1 MILDELKRRSELLR
15 TRIIT
20 AVIAGLIV
28 CALLVWGSSVLVMC
42 CMGVGTGICT
52 YELTKMLSTK
62 FKELGWIES
71 GENRCKRFY
80 PVFMGVIVG
89 GLFVI
94 LNGLVELRYSLEIIT
109 LVFVVGSCWLVFSRK
124 EVKEA
129 FVKIIML
136 GFSFIYVLASW
147 CFIYR
152 IYERN
157 DSLKYIVLLFAIV
170 WGADI
175 GGYFGGRFLGKH
187 KLAEKI
193 SPKKTIEGAVCSV
206 LSSLVLYWIFIEV
219 FDISQSWYMIILV
232 STLVSVCGIAG
243 DLVESSIKRFCDVKD
258 SGRILPGHGGLLD
271 RVDAL
276 MFGAGVF
283 YFILIAL

>member
-1 MILDELKRRSELLR
+1 MLR
-15 TRIIT
+15 TRVIT
-20 AVIAGLIV
+20 AVVAGLLV
-28 CALLVWGSSVLVMC
+28 CGLLVWGSSLLVMC
-42 CMGVGTGICT
+42 CMGVGAGICT

-62 FKELGWIES
+62 FKELSWIES
-71 GENRCKRFY
+71 GGNWCRRFY
-80 PVFMGVIVG
+80 PILMGVIVG

-94 LNGLVELRYSLEIIT
+94 INGLVELRYSLEIIT
-109 LVFVVGSCWLVFSRK
+109 LVFVVGSSWLVFSRK

-129 FVKIIML
+129 FVKIVML
-136 GFSFIYVLASW
+136 GFSFIYVLTSW

-157 DSLKYIVLLFAIV
+157 DSLKYIILLFAIV

-193 SPKKTIEGAVCSV
+193 SPKKTIEGALCSV

-219 FDISQSWYMIILV
+219 FDISQPWYMIILI
-232 STLVSVCGIAG
+232 STVVSVCGIAG